1 MHQENLS
8 MKMSK
13 QFPLNALRVFEAAA
27 RLGSFTKA
35 GAELGMT
42 QTAVS
47 YQIKLIEENVGE
59 PLFLRRPRQ
68 IVLSDVGQQLAPRVS
83 EAFEMLRDAMAGV
96 RDKAEISLLIHSTPT
111 FASQWLARH
120 LGSFQLQHPNVAV
133 RLTTSE
139 TIIDFARETV
149 DVAIRSGEGDWPGLT
164 SHPLMRVDFTPMMNP
179 SLAESVGGIHTP
191 QDLLKLR
198 IIDPGDPWWMQWFA
212 AAGVENADLASR
224 PASRLG
230 AQSFEARAAIAGQG
244 VAILTPEF
252 YPDDIALGRLY
263 QPFEL
268 RGNDGHQYWLVY
280 HTARRN
286 SAKIKAFRDWML
298 DAFAPSGEAASSNT
312 VDRVARET
320 PSKKSG

>member
-1 MHQENLS
+1 

-27 RLGSFTKA
+27 RLGSFTRA
-35 GAELGMT
+35 GEELGMT

-68 IVLSDVGQQLAPRVS
+68 VQLTKTGQLLAPKVA
-83 EAFEMLRDAMAGV
+83 EAFEILRDAMAGV
-96 RDKAEISLLIHSTPT
+96 RDEAETSLLIHSTPT

-120 LGSFQLQHPNVAV
+120 LGSFQLRHPNIAV

-139 TIIDFARETV
+139 TIIDFNRESV
-149 DVAIRSGEGDWPGLT
+149 DVAIRSGTGDWPGLT
-164 SHPLMRVDFTPMMNP
+164 SHPLMSVDFTPMMSP
-179 SLAESVGGIHTP
+179 KLAEDVGGIHTP
-191 QDLLKLR
+191 RDLLKLR
-198 IIDPGDPWWMQWFA
+198 IIDPGDPWWTQWFTE
-212 AAGVENADLASR
+212 AGVPDADLASR

-268 RGNDGHQYWLVY
+268 RGNDGHRYWLVY
-280 HTARRN
+280 QTARRN
-286 SAKIKAFRDWML
+286 SAKIRGFRDWIL
-298 DAFAPSGEAASSNT
+298 NEFAPSASAANPDT
-312 VDRVARET
+312 AHQAAN
-320 PSKKSG
+320 